1 METKKNILDDI
12 QLRSEQVQEV
22 LETPPNW
29 LIRWGSLVILGV
41 IVLFFALAC
50 IIKYPE
56 FITSTIVITSQN
68 PSEKIE
74 VRINTRI
81 EKILVQDHQEVK
93 KGQLLM
99 ILESTANHADML
111 RLKSYVDSFSAQNLA
126 DFPLQEVSRFNLG
139 EVQEDYN
146 VFAKA
151 LQDEL
156 LFQQLKPYATEEMTA
171 VKSIADYR
179 ERLENLKQQHILE
192 SSKLQLTEKNYK
204 RSDQLHQ
211 EGVISTL
218 ELENEKLKLLEAQKN
233 YKNVQISLAQV
244 EEAILNFNKVKT
256 GADINFMKEK
266 TSYSS
271 ASILLLEKLRKSIRQ
286 WERDHLMY
294 ASIDGTLSY
303 NQFLGEN
310 QFVKTGT
317 TLLSILPDNRQNAI
331 GQMYIGAQNQGK
343 IKEKQKVLI
352 KLDNFK
358 HQEYGIIK
366 GEIKSI
372 ALLQDNDKK
381 YYIEVRLPEGL
392 KTSYRKTIH
401 FDKELSGNADIVTEE
416 LTLAQRILHQLRSLL
431 KYQDQS

>member
-1 METKKNILDDI
+1 
-12 QLRSEQVQEV
+12 
-22 LETPPNW
+22 
-29 LIRWGSLVILGV
+29 
-41 IVLFFALAC
+41 
-50 IIKYPE
+50 
-56 FITSTIVITSQN
+56 
-68 PSEKIE
+68 
-74 VRINTRI
+74 
-81 EKILVQDHQEVK
+81 
-93 KGQLLM
+93 M

-392 KTSYRKTIH
+392 KTSYHKTIH

-431 KYQDQS
+431 KYQDHS

>member
-29 LIRWGSLVILGV
+29 MIRWGSLVILGV

-81 EKILVQDHQEVK
+81 EKILIQDHQEVK

-111 RLKSYVDSFSAQNLA
+111 RLKSYVDSFSVHNLA

-343 IKEKQKVLI
+343 IKEKQK
-352 KLDNFK
+352 
-358 HQEYGIIK
+358 Y
-366 GEIKSI
+366 
-372 ALLQDNDKK
+372 
-381 YYIEVRLPEGL
+381 
-392 KTSYRKTIH
+392 
-401 FDKELSGNADIVTEE
+401 
-416 LTLAQRILHQLRSLL
+416 
-431 KYQDQS
+431 